1 MEPQEKNARS
11 TFFPGIIAEPLQ
23 AYNRW
28 RYLIFFDDGYAQ
40 YVTPDNV
47 RLICTPSANVWDDV
61 FPDSAEFIR
70 VYLDQYKTQRP
81 MVQVKR
87 GQRMITEWNSEWTHA
102 RVHDIDGSLVH
113 MYFENAKRSEWI
125 YRGSTRLGPLFKDR
139 QLQNRQHSASSSK
152 RNEPFV
158 EYMVIDEDGKNKA
171 SIQPPKPKPQPP
183 QSLPPP
189 PQKPVP
195 AQKSVLKP
203 QANIPQPQ
211 PQANVEEKRS
221 VARKSV
227 SAPPRPQPSVQ
238 HMNSATIYIEEDNR
252 PKGKVV
258 YYTAKR
264 HMPPRKFVPHNCGV
278 NCLYEVKHNL
288 SSYSPLAK
296 PLLSGWE
303 RKILR
308 NKTKKSVE
316 YRAPCGRN
324 LRNMA
329 ELHRYLRAT
338 KCSLNVDNFD
348 FDFMIHCL
356 AEYVID
362 NAIVQKQVS
371 SGILLGAMV
380 KEILNFFSFFIFNW
394 KDLSDG
400 CEPMVV
406 PCVNYYDNTMP
417 PPCVYSAKRVPNEGV
432 NLNLDTN
439 FMCGCDCEDD
449 CMVSRRRILVF
460 FPDSLT

>member
-1 MEPQEKNARS
+1 MFKVRFLRTKGVLNKTVPGNHLAYGTAPGVRLTVGTRVIALFTIEPQDNLRS

-47 RLICTPSANVWDDV
+47 RLICTPSQNVWDDV
-61 FPDSAEFIR
+61 YPDASEFIKS
-70 VYLDQYKTQRP
+70 YLEQYKTQRP

-139 QLQNRQHSASSSK
+139 QIQKHSVISGK

-158 EYMVIDEDGKNKA
+158 EYMSIDEDGKSKNTGYSA
-171 SIQPPKPKPQPP
+171 PKPVQTQKAPVVKPPINIPTTSQPA
-183 QSLPPP
+183 PPP
-189 PQKPVP
+189 PPT
-195 AQKSVLKP
+195 
-203 QANIPQPQ
+203 
-211 PQANVEEKRS
+211 VEEKRS

-227 SAPPRPQPSVQ
+227 SAPARQPPAVQ
-238 HMNSATIYIEEDNR
+238 HMNYNTIYVEEDNR

-258 YYTAKR
+258 YYTAKK
-264 HMPPRKFVPHNCGV
+264 HMPPRKFVRHNCGV
-278 NCLYEVKHNL
+278 SCLYEVKHNL
-288 SSYSPLAK
+288 STYSPLAK

-308 NKTKKSVE
+308 NKTKKTVE
-316 YRAPCGRN
+316 YRTPCGRN
-324 LRNMA
+324 LRNMS
-329 ELHRYLRAT
+329 ELHKYLRDT
-338 KCSLNVDNFD
+338 KCLLNVDNFD
-348 FDFMIHCL
+348 FDSLIHCL

-362 NAIVQKQVS
+362 TCIVQKQVS
-371 SGILLGAMV
+371 KYFDDFVI
-380 KEILNFFSFFIFNW
+380 FIKFGR
-394 KDLSDG
+394 D
-400 CEPMVV
+400 EP
-406 PCVNYYDNTMP
+406 
-417 PPCVYSAKRVPNEGV
+417 
-432 NLNLDTN
+432 
-439 FMCGCDCEDD
+439 
-449 CMVSRRRILVF
+449 VF
-460 FPDSLT
+460 GTFW

>member
-1 MEPQEKNARS
+1 MRFLRTKGVLNKTVPGNHLAYGTAPNVRLSVGTRVIALYTMEPNDNMRS
-11 TFFPGIIAEPLQ
+11 AFYPGIIAEPLQ
-23 AYNRW
+23 LYNRW

-47 RLICTPSANVWDDV
+47 RLICTPSPNVWEDIY
-61 FPDSAEFIR
+61 PDAAEFIKS
-70 VYLDQYKTQRP
+70 YLEQYKTQRP

-87 GQRMITEWNSEWTHA
+87 GQRMITEFNSEWTHA

-139 QLQNRQHSASSSK
+139 QIQKHSAISGK

-158 EYMVIDEDGKNKA
+158 EYMTIDDDGKHKNN
-171 SIQPPKPKPQPP
+171 SVPKSMQAQKLPVTK
-183 QSLPPP
+183 LPPP
-189 PQKPVP
+189 
-195 AQKSVLKP
+195 AN
-203 QANIPQPQ
+203 NIPSASPQ
-211 PQANVEEKRS
+211 VEEKRS

-227 SAPPRPQPSVQ
+227 TAPPPSRPQPAVQ

-258 YYTAKR
+258 YYTAKK
-264 HMPPRKFVPHNCGV
+264 HMPPRKFVRHNCGV
-278 NCLYEVKHNL
+278 GCLYEVKHNL

-308 NKTKKSVE
+308 NKTKKSVV
-316 YRAPCGRN
+316 YRTPCGLN
-324 LRNMA
+324 LRNMS
-329 ELHRYLRAT
+329 ELHLYLRTT

-348 FDFMIHCL
+348 FDVLVHCL

-362 NAIVQKQVS
+362 TCIVQKQVS
-371 SGILLGAMV
+371 YITIA
-380 KEILNFFSFFIFNW
+380 
-394 KDLSDG
+394 
-400 CEPMVV
+400 
-406 PCVNYYDNTMP
+406 
-417 PPCVYSAKRVPNEGV
+417 
-432 NLNLDTN
+432 
-439 FMCGCDCEDD
+439 
-449 CMVSRRRILVF
+449 
-460 FPDSLT
+460 